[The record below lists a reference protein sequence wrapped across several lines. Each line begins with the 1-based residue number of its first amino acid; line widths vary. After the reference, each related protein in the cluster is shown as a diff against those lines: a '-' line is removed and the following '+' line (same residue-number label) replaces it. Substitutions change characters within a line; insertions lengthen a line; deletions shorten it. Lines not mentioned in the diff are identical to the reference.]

1 MGFFTEP
8 LRVILVGLEAVGSG
22 VVDAM
27 VIYYVSFSMMMM
39 MMIICLYIIHS
50 TSIGIDRHRHHRHS
64 LCT

>member
-39 MMIICLYIIHS
+39 MMIICLYIIHN
-50 TSIGIDRHRHHRHS
+50 
-64 LCT
+64 